1 MKTDKDILSSIEAKL
16 YAILDEIKE
25 YKKNIKEEIDVTK
38 FKCLKTLNV
47 DSGRVCSVA
56 YSPDGKYI
64 ISGLSDKN
72 IKMWDA
78 NTGECL
84 KTIKSGHTR
93 EVDILSYSPFG
104 KYFISASSS
113 TRPIKI
119 WDVSTGKYI
128 KILRGQNSLESV
140 IYSPDG
146 KYIVSSTGLGIQIW
160 EASTGVCLKILK
172 NRLGFI
178 SSIAFSPDGQRIIG
192 SSYDNIIGMIDLK
205 TGKSLQTL
213 KGHSSLVN
221 SLAYSPDG
229 NYIVSGS
236 DKFNLRSHSNKYP
249 RWNSNCV
256 IKIWDTNTG
265 ECLKNLEGHSNSV
278 NSVAYSPDGTKI
290 ISGSDDKTIKIWNA
304 NTGEC
309 LQTLEGHSGSI
320 YSIAYS
326 PDGSRIISGS
336 GDGTIKIWGEE

>member
-1 MKTDKDILSSIEAKL
+1 MNIDKEKLESIEAKL

-47 DSGRVCSVA
+47 DSGKVCSVA

-72 IKMWDA
+72 IRMWDA

-84 KTIKSGHTR
+84 KTIKSGHTG
-93 EVDILSYSPFG
+93 EVDILSYSPSG
-104 KYFISASSS
+104 KYFISASSG

-128 KILRGQNSLESV
+128 KILREHNRFKSV

-146 KYIVSSTGLGIQIW
+146 KYIVSSTGLGSIQIW

-172 NRLGFI
+172 KRLGFI

-192 SSYDNIIGMIDLK
+192 DSFDNIIDMIDVK
-205 TGKSLQTL
+205 TGKSIQTF
-213 KGHSSLVN
+213 KGHLTAIASV
-221 SLAYSPDG
+221 AYSPDG

-236 DKFNLRSHSNKYP
+236 DKFNLSHSNKYP
-249 RWNSNCV
+249 RWDSNCV
-256 IKIWDTNTG
+256 IKIWDANTG
-265 ECLKNLEGHSNSV
+265 ECLKNLEGHSDSV
-278 NSVAYSPDGTKI
+278 NSVAYSLDGKRI
-290 ISGSDDKTIKIWNA
+290 ISGSNDKTIKIWDA

-309 LQTLEGHSGSI
+309 LQTLKGHLDRVESV
-320 YSIAYS
+320 AYS
-326 PDGSRIISGS
+326 PDCTKIISGS
-336 GDGTIKIWGEE
+336 DDGTIKIWGEE

>member
-1 MKTDKDILSSIEAKL
+1 METDKDILSGIEAKL

-93 EVDILSYSPFG
+93 EVDILSYSPSG
-104 KYFISASSS
+104 KYFISASSG

-128 KILRGQNSLESV
+128 KILRIHSHFLKSA

-146 KYIVSSTGLGIQIW
+146 KYIVSTDLGSIQIW

-172 NRLGFI
+172 NLLGFI

-221 SLAYSPDG
+221 SVAYSPDG

-236 DKFNLRSHSNKYP
+236 DKFNLSHSNKYP

-256 IKIWDTNTG
+256 IKIWDANTG
-265 ECLKNLEGHSNSV
+265 ECFQTLEGHTDSV
-278 NSVAYSPDGTKI
+278 NSVLFSPNGKNI
-290 ISGSDDKTIKIWNA
+290 VSGSSDKTIKIWNA

-309 LQTLEGHSGSI
+309 LQTLEGHSMNVNSV
-320 YSIAYS
+320 SYS
-326 PDGSRIISGS
+326 PDGTNIISGS
-336 GDGTIKIWGEE
+336 DDGTIKIWGVE